1 LRQRCLD
8 HTRLAQAADV
18 IATPSADVATL
29 RVIEKQARADG
40 VLTLD
45 LASPSGGRL
54 RDWTP
59 GSHIDLVLPNG
70 LTRQY
75 SLCGDRFDP
84 AAYRVGVLLEPGGR
98 GGSAYVHRELSVGDL
113 VGVGGPRNNFPL
125 VPSDQYLFVAGGI
138 GITPL
143 LPMVRQADQ
152 LGADWR
158 LLYGGRHRASM
169 AFLDELST
177 YGDRVLV
184 RPQDET
190 GLLDLADFLG
200 EPRSGVRIYSCGPA
214 PLLAAMEAA
223 CAGWPPYTLRT
234 ERFVAADGGAPART
248 APFQVELARSG
259 TTVTVSPDSTVL
271 DALSRVGVEVLSSCR
286 RGVCGTCETT
296 VLAGRPDHRDALL
309 DDDERV
315 ADDCMYVCVSR
326 SRDERLVLDL

>member
-1 LRQRCLD
+1 MTASVRQSAPD
-8 HTRLAQAADV
+8 
-18 IATPSADVATL
+18 SADVATL
-29 RVIEKQARADG
+29 RVVDKQVRADG
-40 VLTLD
+40 VVTLD

-59 GSHIDLVLPNG
+59 GAHVDLVLPGG

-84 AAYRVGVLLEPGGR
+84 ATYRVGVLLEPGSR
-98 GGSAYVHRELSVGDL
+98 GGSAYVHRELAVGDL

-125 VPSDQYLFVAGGI
+125 VPSERYLFVAGGI

-143 LPMVRQADQ
+143 LPMVRQAES

-158 LLYGGRHRASM
+158 LLYGGRQRRSM
-169 AFLDELST
+169 AFLDELAAF
-177 YGDRVLV
+177 GDRVLV

-190 GLLDLADFLG
+190 GLLDLTGFLG
-200 EPRSGVRIYSCGPA
+200 RPRPGVRVYACGPA
-214 PLLAAMEAA
+214 PLLAAMERA
-223 CAGWPPYTLRT
+223 CADWPPYTLRT
-234 ERFVAADGGAPART
+234 ERFVAVDGGAPART
-248 APFQVELARSG
+248 APFEVELARTG
-259 TTVTVSPDSTVL
+259 ATVVVDPGSTVL
-271 DALSRVGVEVLSSCR
+271 DALGRAGVEVLSSCR

-309 DDDERV
+309 DDDER
-315 ADDCMYVCVSR
+315 AANDCMYVCVSR